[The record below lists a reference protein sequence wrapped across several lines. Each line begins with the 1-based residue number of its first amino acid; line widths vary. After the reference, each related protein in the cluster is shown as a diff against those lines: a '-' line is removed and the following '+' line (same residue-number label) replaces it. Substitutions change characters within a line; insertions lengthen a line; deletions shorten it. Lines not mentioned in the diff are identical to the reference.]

1 MIGRYCHHDQ
11 IQNPFFFGGR
21 KIMLVCFCLH
31 VCFCFCFCVLFKCAF
46 MLVCF
51 GACVSS
57 CNWISVCIC
66 IFVCMNMCLSE
77 WSSLVS
83 VEYKFH
89 WPNELFESGW
99 VVLNN
104 GTIYKLFK
112 EESRW
117 SVEAMCSVQQGIWMS
132 NDLMNFLSVAEITAA
147 PPVAEKF
154 DFSLQLMQVMTL

>member
-1 MIGRYCHHDQ
+1 
-11 IQNPFFFGGR
+11 
-21 KIMLVCFCLH
+21 
-31 VCFCFCFCVLFKCAF
+31 
-46 MLVCF
+46 
-51 GACVSS
+51 
-57 CNWISVCIC
+57 
-66 IFVCMNMCLSE
+66 MCLTE

-89 WPNELFESGW
+89 WPNELFEKGW

-132 NDLMNFLSVAEITAA
+132 NDLMNFLRVAKITAA